1 MTKLETQLLDLSLS
15 LPDPVHFKTTDTGQ
29 YIFSNSQCAQLL
41 GVATPTDMLGLTV
54 QDLDFA
60 RSQSTLAQAWAA
72 NIEQLD
78 KRVRTDRVRVTDAG
92 TFFKPNGLL
101 ILNGVTKIPIK
112 SANGNVIAIATI
124 GQDLT
129 YKLSNALLFERYVLM
144 CGKKLAP
151 AKLLQHLGLASW
163 FCVAPTY
170 TEMKMLL
177 DRAAGDPDKTIAQR
191 HRVSVRTVETH
202 MANLRGKLMGDTMP
216 QILAAMRHSAGNTHP
231 AEPLT

>member
-1 MTKLETQLLDLSLS
+1 MTKLETQLLDFGLSM
-15 LPDPVHFKTTDTGQ
+15 PDPVSFKTTDTGQ
-29 YIFSNSQCAQLL
+29 YVFSNQQSAQLL
-41 GVATPTDMLGLTV
+41 GLATPADMLGLTV
-54 QDLDFA
+54 HDLDFS
-60 RSQSTLAQAWAA
+60 RSQSECAKVWVKNLERMDRTAR
-72 NIEQLD
+72 D
-78 KRVRTDRVRVTDAG
+78 TKRPVYDTGIFLR
-92 TFFKPNGLL
+92 PNGLL
-101 ILNGVTKIPIK
+101 ILDGLSKIPILGAK
-112 SANGNVIAIATI
+112 GQVIAIAAV